1 MFFWSTYIWGI
12 GGGIFLN
19 LGVASTK
26 ALRQELVLLCF
37 RNSRIRWFSR
47 VGEGEEYE
55 DRLKGNGGGADPAMS
70 SRSVQGISAFTL
82 STRKSPGGISSS
94 DFPFKGIPLTF
105 MLRRDF
111 RGESKS
117 QGVT

>member
-1 MFFWSTYIWGI
+1 M
-12 GGGIFLN
+12 
-19 LGVASTK
+19 
-26 ALRQELVLLCF
+26 LCS

-55 DRLKGNGGGADPAMS
+55 DRLKGNGVGADPAVS
-70 SRSVQGISAFTL
+70 FRSVQGILAFTL

-94 DFPFKGIPLTF
+94 DFSFKGIPLAF